1 MHNVSSNAP
10 AGCGIQTM
18 IDHFPGTKVCQ
29 ENISHL
35 ITPAAAA
42 VAAVAWTVDIGR
54 VGPWIHSVD
63 AKL

>member
-1 MHNVSSNAP
+1 MYNVSSNAP
-10 AGCGIQTM
+10 AGCGIQTT

-42 VAAVAWTVDIGR
+42 VAVVPWTVDIREG
-54 VGPWIHSVD
+54 GAMDSFC
-63 AKL
+63 

>member
-1 MHNVSSNAP
+1 MYNVSSNAP
-10 AGCGIQTM
+10 AGCGIQIM

-42 VAAVAWTVDIGR
+42 AAVAVVAWTVDIREG
-54 VGPWIHSVD
+54 GAMDSFC
-63 AKL
+63 

>member
-1 MHNVSSNAP
+1 MYNVSSNAP

-35 ITPAAAA
+35 ITPAAAVA
-42 VAAVAWTVDIGR
+42 VVPWTVDIREG
-54 VGPWIHSVD
+54 GAMDSFC
-63 AKL
+63 

>member
-1 MHNVSSNAP
+1 MYNVSSNAP

-35 ITPAAAA
+35 ITPAAVA
-42 VAAVAWTVDIGR
+42 VVAWTVDIREG
-54 VGPWIHSVD
+54 GAMDSFC
-63 AKL
+63 